1 MENFATT
8 SDPSFDTHSKDIAAG
23 DRHAPEEHEKLKKMG
38 YSGWAYDKQAVKDYD
53 EMYRQHKGNSGL

>member
-1 MENFATT
+1 
-8 SDPSFDTHSKDIAAG
+8 
-23 DRHAPEEHEKLKKMG
+23 MG